1 MICLYV
7 IALSNKRV
15 RSGRRG
21 FFFRVKMGEYEVE
34 LDGTH
39 GEVLKTV
46 QELPGL
52 MRKIHE
58 AFEEVKPKRTT
69 TLTVK
74 TAPAPA
80 KKAPPAQKYPM
91 IHRAKSCS
99 EAVLKILE
107 TNWGKW
113 RPRTLTE
120 LKETLKVNK
129 LRYPGRTLAGTM
141 AGLVNKGK
149 IRRWRTDAGYVYILA
164 EEENLA

>member
-1 MICLYV
+1 M
-7 IALSNKRV
+7 
-15 RSGRRG
+15 
-21 FFFRVKMGEYEVE
+21 E

-39 GEVLKTV
+39 DEVLKTL
-46 QELPGL
+46 QELPSLIG
-52 MRKIHE
+52 KINE

-74 TAPAPA
+74 TTPAPA
-80 KKAPPAQKYPM
+80 KKTPPAQKYPM
-91 IHRAKSCS
+91 IHRVKSCS

-129 LRYPGRTLAGTM
+129 LRYPQRTLAGTM

-149 IRRWRTDAGYVYILA
+149 IRRWKTDAGYVYILA